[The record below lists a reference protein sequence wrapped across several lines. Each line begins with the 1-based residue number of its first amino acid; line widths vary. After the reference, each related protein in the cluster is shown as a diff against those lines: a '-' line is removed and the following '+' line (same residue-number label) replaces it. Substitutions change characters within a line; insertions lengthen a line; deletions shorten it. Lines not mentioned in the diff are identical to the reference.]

1 MRTRP
6 LLAVLYTVLMWSLL
20 GSVVAQSH
28 QAVKPLADQYR
39 IVYFTLSTTTNS
51 TSAVQQPPVTI
62 RQMADNIASEVIT
75 RWEDVIAFDR
85 ETPLDALLIDGRAL
99 FLVDKDWATAA
110 YQRGVVIGGFN
121 ILGSEMATLVGNPCI
136 ETSDFAEATPNYI
149 LVQMQITWT
158 DSNAADRIEPRP
170 FARCAFSQPIP
181 ALEGGTISGSNRSA
195 DMFERAARF
204 EQFRGVLETYLELP
218 HS

>member
-62 RQMADNIASEVIT
+62 RQMADTIASEVIT

-85 ETPLDALLIDGRAL
+85 ETKMSSRLT
-99 FLVDKDWATAA
+99 VK
-110 YQRGVVIGGFN
+110 
-121 ILGSEMATLVGNPCI
+121 
-136 ETSDFAEATPNYI
+136 
-149 LVQMQITWT
+149 
-158 DSNAADRIEPRP
+158 RP
-170 FARCAFSQPIP
+170 
-181 ALEGGTISGSNRSA
+181 
-195 DMFERAARF
+195 
-204 EQFRGVLETYLELP
+204 
-218 HS
+218 